1 MLKELVEK
9 LQKLSRENVSFDP
22 SIFNDPIAS
31 RTQWTPANG
40 GGANFKTHNF
50 VQVNTTRIIF
60 RSSIGA
66 RIFYGIF
73 LLMGLGFTFGF
84 SYQQFSEGT
93 FNFSFDSLF
102 PSLIGFFFAVIGGL
116 LFYFGTKPIV
126 FEKGNGYFWKG
137 RKNPETVYNIEELK
151 SCTELKNIYALQIIA
166 EYVRGNKSSYY
177 SYELNLVLEDAT
189 RINVIDHGNLNRI
202 RDDVNKLSQF
212 LNKPVWDATI

>member
-22 SIFNDPIAS
+22 SIFNDPIAI
-31 RTQWTPANG
+31 RTQWTPAKG

-60 RSSIGA
+60 RSSVGA

-73 LLMGLGFTFGF
+73 LLMGLGFTIGF

-93 FNFSFDSLF
+93 FNFSFASLF

-189 RINVIDHGNLNRI
+189 RINVIDHGNLNKI
-202 RDDVNKLSQF
+202 RDEVNKLSQF
-212 LNKPVWDATI
+212 LNKPVWDATL